1 MSELQLGLLA
11 IGAVVIVGVFAYN
24 RLQERRARAAAQRA
38 FPPPSPD
45 ALMGEGAPRP
55 EAAPSARA
63 AGAREAPAAAPD
75 ARIDYVIE
83 LRPRA
88 RPSAAAIEE
97 QWRPIARRHAPRA
110 SLAGPDGEG
119 VLRAGLQLVSRAG
132 TVGEAELI
140 EFRAAVETMASALGA
155 AVSAPEM
162 KVAME
167 RARALDALC
176 ADADIQVV
184 LHVVAAPGGALAGS
198 AIAAA
203 AAAAGLA
210 LAPDGRFVQRAGDER
225 VVLAL
230 AARDGAPFDAA
241 RLPKSAY
248 SAVSLALEV
257 PHAADPRGAFEAMVR
272 LARELAG
279 ACGGELVDD
288 RGRALGDAALAAI
301 AARLDQVRDALAAH
315 GVAPGGALAA
325 RLFA

>member
-11 IGAVVIVGVFAYN
+11 IGALLIVGVFAYN

-45 ALMGEGAPRP
+45 VLMGEGAPRP
-55 EAAPSARA
+55 EAASPARA
-63 AGAREAPAAAPD
+63 AREPAAAPD
-75 ARIDYVIE
+75 ARLDYVIE
-83 LRPRA
+83 LRPRV
-88 RPSAAAIEE
+88 RPPAAAVEE
-97 QWRPIARRHAPRA
+97 HWRPIARRHAPRA
-110 SLAGPDGEG
+110 SLAGPDAEG
-119 VLRAGLQLVSRAG
+119 VWRAGLQLVSRAG

-162 KVAME
+162 KAAME

-184 LHVVAAPGGALAGS
+184 LHVVARPGGALAGS
-198 AIAAA
+198 TIAAA
-203 AAAAGLA
+203 AGAAGLS
-210 LAPDGRFVQRAGDER
+210 LAADGRFVQRSADER

-241 RLPKSAY
+241 RLPETAY
-248 SAVSLALEV
+248 PAVSLALEV
-257 PHAADPRGAFEAMVR
+257 PHAADTRGAFEAMVR

-288 RGRALGDAALAAI
+288 RGRALGEPALAAI
-301 AARLDQVRDALAAH
+301 AARLDQVRAALAAH